1 MDARAELL
9 AGWKDEGYGR
19 RRLGDFLDSN
29 LPEPQPIVA
38 NVIPAGTITILAG
51 QHKVGK
57 TFMLTQMALTVAGG
71 APWIGFETTPTK
83 VLYLNYEVAAWS
95 YQRRIRGQLAGLE
108 RQGIMTPPQIELAK
122 KNVVVES
129 LPSLRLNHKGAVG
142 ELGEYLDK
150 GNFGMVIIDPVRG
163 AIKGDRNKDE
173 TIDAIMQ
180 SLLDQVV
187 KVSGAAIVLGHH
199 MRKPQ
204 PGEAL
209 TGSTWDV
216 KGAGAFSD
224 AADNIIV
231 MWRDKKDR
239 TTTHMGFTLR
249 HYEGI
254 DDYKV
259 TFQPASKVFKP
270 LHAAPSP
277 PANISQVSSD
287 DLI

>member
-1 MDARAELL
+1 
-9 AGWKDEGYGR
+9 
-19 RRLGDFLDSN
+19 
-29 LPEPQPIVA
+29 
-38 NVIPAGTITILAG
+38 
-51 QHKVGK
+51 
-57 TFMLTQMALTVAGG
+57 
-71 APWIGFETTPTK
+71 TPTK
-83 VLYLNYEVAAWS
+83 VLYLNYEVAAW
-95 YQRRIRGQLAGLE
+95 YCQRRIRGQLAGLD
-108 RQGIMTPPQIELAK
+108 RQVIMTPPQINLTS
-122 KNVVVES
+122 KNVVVETLS
-129 LPSLRLNHKGAVG
+129 SRRLNHVGAVG
-142 ELGEYLDK
+142 GLGECQDK
-150 GNFGMVIIDPVRG
+150 GNSGMVISDSVRG
-163 AIKGDRNKDE
+163 AIKDDRNKDE

-239 TTTHMGFTLR
+239 TTTYMGFTLR

-254 DDYKV
+254 DNYGV
-259 TFQPASKVFKP
+259 AFQPASKVFKP
-270 LHAAPSP
+270 LHTAPSP
-277 PANISQVSSD
+277 PADISQVSSD

>member
-29 LPEPQPIVA
+29 LPEPQPLVA

-108 RQGIMTPPQIELAK
+108 RQGIMTPPQIDLAR

-129 LPSLRLNHKGAVG
+129 LPSLRLNNRGAVG

-239 TTTHMGFTLR
+239 TITHMGFTLR

-254 DDYKV
+254 DNYEV

-270 LHAAPSP
+270 LHTAPSP
-277 PANISQVSSD
+277 PSDISQVSSD